1 MCNLSEIVV
10 RESDSLE
17 TLKKKA
23 VVAAIIGTFQCTLT
37 EFRYVRS
44 IWKKNAEEERLLG
57 VSMTGIMDHPVLNKV
72 SDEAK
77 RWLTELRA
85 VVNETNAEWAEKL
98 GIESSCAT
106 TTCKPS
112 GCQSLNNT
120 ILTTSG
126 VLSLR
131 EIFNLCEWKDS
142 EIEKYSSFW
151 IKDLPENL
159 PRVFDENDD
168 IQNITGLYINGIKDV
183 YEIEFEDGQVY
194 EFTGNHLLK
203 TKDGMVRVDELS
215 INDDIIIGNII

>member
-85 VVNETNAEWAEKL
+85 VVNETNVEWAEKL
-98 GIESSCAT
+98 GIEPSCAT
-106 TTCKPS
+106 TTVKPS
-112 GCQSLNNT
+112 GCTTLDTEIKTTNGVVSMRDLFLEIGYDEDKIRLLNDNT
-120 ILTTSG
+120 WID
-126 VLSLR
+126 V
-131 EIFNLCEWKDS
+131 
-142 EIEKYSSFW
+142 SSHNKS
-151 IKDLPENL
+151 IS
-159 PRVFDENDD
+159 VYDENND
-168 IQNITGLYINGIKDV
+168 IQEVTKLYINGEVPV
-183 YEIEFEDGQVY
+183 YEIEFEDGNVY
-194 EFTGNHLLK
+194 SFTGNHRLLTSQGWK
-203 TKDGMVRVDELS
+203 RVDEMTEE
-215 INDDIIIGNII
+215 DDIITH